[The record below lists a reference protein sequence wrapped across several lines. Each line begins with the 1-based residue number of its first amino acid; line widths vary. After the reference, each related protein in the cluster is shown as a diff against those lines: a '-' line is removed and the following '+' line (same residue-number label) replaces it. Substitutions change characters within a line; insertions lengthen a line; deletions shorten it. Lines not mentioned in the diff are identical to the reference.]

1 MKTKSFRAFAV
12 AAMSVLAIAC
22 AKEQEVGGGLET
34 SVSFSVEVPGAPA
47 TKTIGDGLTAKNLI
61 VEVYED
67 ESGVAGANI
76 PTLRKTA
83 TFTALKTDVTFSL
96 VKGKTYHFIF
106 WAQSDSAPYT
116 LNADAKTVTVNYA
129 GEAND
134 ENRDAFYAVKTLK
147 VQGAA
152 SEPVQLHRPFAQ
164 VNFGT
169 ADFDEA
175 KTGGVEVTK
184 STFTATDAAKTFDV
198 FAGEGKD
205 EASITY
211 TEKELPTET
220 LKLKDGTTYTYMAMN
235 YFIPM
240 GKLDESHVS
249 NVKAQFISAAHTVE
263 ISSPSTPVQANWR
276 TNIVGNL
283 LTDQV
288 IFNVEIIPAF
298 EDDVDIDAQNIT
310 TMAGLRTA
318 LVNGGSVKLASD
330 ITVDGTVSVPAGK
343 EVVLDLDGH
352 KLINTDD
359 LWNPAVG
366 AWSLLS
372 VRGGKLTIKGDGI
385 LKGKADDCYAV
396 DVQNGGEVIIEGGEY
411 VGNVHAVYV
420 TEGSVIIKGGK
431 FSVQQKYPQAGK
443 EDEFVLNCLDES
455 YRNGTAKIA
464 VYGGEFAKFNP
475 ADCAAEGA
483 NTSFVAPG
491 YKSTMIGDS
500 YIVTKADVTPVD
512 GQAGFKDAVKA
523 GSADQAFTVE
533 LQPNTNIVLE
543 NDIAN
548 GAGKARDLTIVGD
561 GTQTFDVITG
571 AVSAEGGKLNY
582 QRGSSFTFKNLTIQA
597 GEGSFDGIVCDA
609 LTYENCTIKGKLTL
623 YGKATFV
630 NCVFENEMANQY
642 SIWTWGGT
650 DVKFEG
656 CTFNTNGKAILLYGQ
671 ATAAKP
677 TNLTVSDCEFNDR
690 KSGAAGKAAI
700 EIGNDYNATYSLV
713 VNNITVNGFADG
725 KNTGSKIWAN
735 KDSMD
740 AAHLSVTIDGVK
752 EF

>member
-1 MKTKSFRAFAV
+1 M
-12 AAMSVLAIAC
+12 
-22 AKEQEVGGGLET
+22 
-34 SVSFSVEVPGAPA
+34 
-47 TKTIGDGLTAKNLI
+47 
-61 VEVYED
+61 
-67 ESGVAGANI
+67 
-76 PTLRKTA
+76 
-83 TFTALKTDVTFSL
+83 TFSL